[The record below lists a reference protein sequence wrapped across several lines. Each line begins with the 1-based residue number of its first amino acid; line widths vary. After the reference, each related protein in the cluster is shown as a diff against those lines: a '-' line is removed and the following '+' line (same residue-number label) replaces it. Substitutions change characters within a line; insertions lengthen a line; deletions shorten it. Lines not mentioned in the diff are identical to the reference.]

1 MARGA
6 WAGPMCAAGWVG
18 QCGARAEGHVRG
30 RERHEGRERRAEGAA
45 KGHEGGWEGAR
56 GRRLRARGGTSEA
69 DAGMRGSSFWPGVG
83 GGYNQPSCSVCKL
96 CKVLERESPRGVPRD
111 FFFSARPRKKKKI
124 LGGPRD
130 FQPQESPQTL
140 QGSPT
145 PTHAPTHPPSACGCS
160 LVPHSPHRTPAAT
173 ASGPEGRSG
182 AAREPSGRGG
192 ALWALGPNRPIRATR
207 PPSALGGAARA
218 PRARERR
225 SADAWAPGRGR
236 PGGANLGV

>member
-1 MARGA
+1 MGWPHVRRRVGRAVRRTRGRGTCGVARGTRGA
-6 WAGPMCAAGWVG
+6 SGARKAPRRGTRAAGRGLEGGGCAHV
-18 QCGARAEGHVRG
+18 GARARPT
-30 RERHEGRERRAEGAA
+30 RACAA
-45 KGHEGGWEGAR
+45 QVFGPEW
-56 GRRLRARGGTSEA
+56 
-69 DAGMRGSSFWPGVG
+69 
-83 GGYNQPSCSVCKL
+83 GGYNQPSCRVCKL

-160 LVPHSPHRTPAAT
+160 LVPHRPHRTPAST
-173 ASGPEGRSG
+173 ASGRRSRAG
-182 AAREPSGRGG
+182 AALAPSGRGG
-192 ALWALGPNRPIRATR
+192 GLWGVGANGPNRTTR
-207 PPSALGGAARA
+207 PPSALGGPARV

-236 PGGANLGV
+236 PGGANLSG